1 MSKKILFIED
11 DKDFLQ
17 LVSSYLSKAGL
28 KVQTFTSGRQALVSF
43 QKDSFD
49 LVILDLGLPD
59 IGGLSL
65 CRKIRKATG
74 VPILI
79 LTAREGVPDRVAG
92 LDAGA
97 DDYLVKPISLGELA
111 VRVVR
116 LLERDLSPGPRSA
129 VFSFGGVDFDTVSG
143 ELRSGERSLELTPKE
158 RAVLEYL
165 ALNSGRVLTRMEI
178 MDHVWGDELNPFSNN
193 VNMVISSLRAKLRQL
208 TSEEFIYSVQGL
220 GYKFKDLT

>member
-11 DKDFLQ
+11 DQDFLQ
-17 LVSSYLSKAGL
+17 LVTSYLGKAGL
-28 KVQTFTSGRQALVSF
+28 KVQTFTSGRQALASLR
-43 QKDSFD
+43 KISYD

-59 IGGLSL
+59 IDGLLL
-65 CRKIRKATG
+65 CQKIREKAG

-129 VFSFGGVDFDTVSG
+129 VFSFDSIDFDTVSG
-143 ELRSGERSLELTPKE
+143 ELSLGGQTLELTSKE

-165 ALNSGRVLTRMEI
+165 VLNRGRVLTRMEI

-208 TSEEFIYSVQGL
+208 TSEEFIFSVQGL